1 MVISKKDTEK
11 RLRVVKNEIAALEAK
26 CASGQGKQED
36 YIALAKLK
44 KKVK

>member
-11 RLRVVKNEIAALEAK
+11 RLRVVKTEVAALEAK

-44 KKVK
+44 KRLK